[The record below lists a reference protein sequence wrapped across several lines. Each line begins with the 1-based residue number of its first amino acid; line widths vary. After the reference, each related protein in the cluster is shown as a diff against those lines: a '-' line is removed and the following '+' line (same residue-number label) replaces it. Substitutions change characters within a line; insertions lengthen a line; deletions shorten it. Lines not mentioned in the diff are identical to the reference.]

1 MFWANPEGKKIKF
14 RINDRS
20 ENRQLFYQ
28 FRYLDRIKI
37 ASLPKI

>member
-1 MFWANPEGKKIKF
+1 MFWANPEGKTIKF
-14 RINDRS
+14 GINDQS
-20 ENRQLFYQ
+20 GNRQLFCP